1 MATHCGGKSPLTGC
15 LILRTTLLSNA
26 MEKLAIGLWGC
37 YFGMVVWILLGSV
50 LAYTRSL
57 HRIAV
62 NAALAALA
70 SGFFVLVLLGE
81 LPISNADTLARLQA
95 QVAGLVAVLLT
106 YFLLAVLGV
115 LKSGRVQQRV
125 GLVLAGLGMAILG
138 AGWALPPLHALAF
151 GLATAGLLAC
161 VALVMSV
168 RSVLR
173 GDRLARIATGGVF
186 SMLVGLAGL
195 SWIAL
200 DRQHVPSLVHAVSAA
215 AATLYLSA
223 MAWVLWAR
231 YSYLIEL
238 HKVITYGPSYDPV
251 TRLRSHSETGKLV
264 GAVFK
269 SFSNEPQPLGL
280 LVLSIANLYTLEQL
294 HGADAIN
301 HALFVT
307 AGRLRRIV
315 PGYVEIGR
323 LGQDGF
329 LLMMRN
335 CKDAGQ
341 LTKLARRI
349 QAKLSKPLVLNTS
362 GDVTAPKAES
372 TAWVARVGVGV
383 LMISDPEV
391 RGASAI
397 ALARGMSRT
406 AISYDSRIAWFDDGS
421 GKIVELSVLA

>member
-1 MATHCGGKSPLTGC
+1 ML
-15 LILRTTLLSNA
+15 
-26 MEKLAIGLWGC
+26 
-37 YFGMVVWILLGSV
+37 VGSV
-50 LAYTRSL
+50 LAYRRSL
-57 HRIAV
+57 RRVAI

-70 SGFFVLVLLGE
+70 SGFFVMVMLGG
-81 LPISNADTLARLQA
+81 LPINNADTLARFLA
-95 QVAGLVAVLLT
+95 QVAGLISVFLTYLLLT
-106 YFLLAVLGV
+106 ELGV
-115 LKSGRVQQRV
+115 LKAGRVQQRV
-125 GLVLAGLGMAILG
+125 GLALIGLCMAILG
-138 AGWALPPLHALAF
+138 AGWMMKPLHALAL

-161 VALVMSV
+161 VALAMSMQ
-168 RSVLR
+168 SVLR
-173 GDRLARIATGGVF
+173 GERLAGVAAGGVLF
-186 SMLVGLAGL
+186 MLVALAGL
-195 SWIAL
+195 SWIAF
-200 DRQHVPSLVHAVSAA
+200 DREHAPWLVYAVSAA
-215 AATLYLSA
+215 AATLYLSVLA
-223 MAWVLWAR
+223 LVLWTR
-231 YSYLIEL
+231 YAYRIEL
-238 HKVITYGPSYDPV
+238 HKVITYGTSYDPV

-280 LVLSIANLYTLEQL
+280 LVLSIANLSTLKQL

-307 AGRLRRIV
+307 AGRLQRIV
-315 PGYVEIGR
+315 PDHVEIGR

-406 AISYDSRIAWFDDGS
+406 AMSYDSRIAWFDHGS
-421 GKIVELSVLA
+421 RKIVELSVLS